1 MPNKRTAELVYNLA
15 AEIAQ
20 VATELQY
27 KRMPEL
33 EARYGKIGRQ
43 KCLQDAGYHLSYLA
57 EAILSESP
65 LLFSDYIGWAQQM
78 LGARNIPA
86 KDLAVNLNCIK
97 EALAQRLPIESFVV
111 AAKYVN
117 SAMNQLEAAFEP
129 LESFLKSEHTL
140 KATSEKYLQLLLQG
154 KRNLASQLIL
164 QEVEK
169 GAAVKDL
176 YLEVFQPV
184 QHEIGRLWQLNKISV
199 AQEHYC
205 TAATQMIMSQLYEHI
220 FNSERNGYRL
230 VATCISGDLH
240 EVGIRMVADFF
251 EMEGWDTFYLGANTP
266 IESIIRTLREQE
278 ANLLIVSATMAYHV
292 RAVADLIAAVRRDT
306 TLNSV
311 KIMVGGYPF
320 NVAPELWQAIGADA
334 FANNASGAIQKAN
347 DLLRVLPIK

>member
-1 MPNKRTAELVYNLA
+1 MVNKRTAELVFNSA
-15 AEIAQ
+15 PAIATTT
-20 VATELQY
+20 VELHY
-27 KRMPEL
+27 RKAPEL
-33 EARYGKIGRQ
+33 HTRYGAIGKE
-43 KCLQDAGYHLSYLA
+43 KCLQDARYHISYLA

-65 LLFSDYIGWAQQM
+65 ALFKDYIGWAQQM
-78 LGARNIPA
+78 LQARNIPA
-86 KDLAVNLNCIK
+86 KDLAINLNCLK
-97 EALAQRLPIESFVV
+97 EALAQRLPIENFVV
-111 AAKYVN
+111 AAKF
-117 SAMNQLEAAFEP
+117 MNAALSQLEESFEP
-129 LESFLKSEHTL
+129 IESFLKSSHTL
-140 KATSEKYLQLLLQG
+140 KATAEKYLKLLLSG
-154 KRNLASQLIL
+154 KRQQASQLIL
-164 QEVEK
+164 KEVEN
-169 GAAVKDL
+169 GAKVKDL

-220 FNSERNGYRL
+220 FNAQRNGYRL

-292 RAVADLIAAVRRDT
+292 RAVADLVTAVRKDPS
-306 TLNSV
+306 LNSV

-320 NVAPELWQAIGADA
+320 NVAPDLWSTIGADA
-334 FANNASGAIQKAN
+334 HAFDAAEAIEKA
-347 DLLRVLPIK
+347 LGLIHAK

>member
-1 MPNKRTAELVYNLA
+1 MPNKKTAELVFKFTS
-15 AEIAQ
+15 EIAQ
-20 VATELQY
+20 AATDLQY

-33 EARYGKIGRQ
+33 ESRYGKIGRK
-43 KCLQDAGYHLSYLA
+43 KCLQDAHYHLAYLS

-65 LLFSDYIGWAQQM
+65 LLFRDYIGWAQQM
-78 LGARNIPA
+78 LGSRNIPA
-86 KDLAVNLNCIK
+86 KDLAVNLNCLK
-97 EALAQRLPIESFVV
+97 EALAQRLPIDSFVV
-111 AAKYVN
+111 AAKYMN
-117 SAMNQLEAAFEP
+117 AAMNQLEEAFEP
-129 LESFLKSEHTL
+129 IESFLQSDHTL
-140 KATSEKYLQLLLQG
+140 KATAEKYLQLLLNG
-154 KRNLASQLIL
+154 NRNQASQLIL
-164 QEVEK
+164 QEVEN
-169 GAAVKDL
+169 GVAVKDL

-205 TAATQMIMSQLYEHI
+205 TAATQMIMSQLYQYI

-292 RAVADLIAAVRRDT
+292 RAVADLIQAVRKDPV
-306 TLNSV
+306 LSGV

-320 NVAPELWQAIGADA
+320 NVAPELWQVIGADA
-334 FANNASGAIQKAN
+334 HATNATGAIGKAT
-347 DLLRVLPIK
+347 DLLRALSK

>member
-1 MPNKRTAELVYNLA
+1 MEKKRTAELVFSHA

-20 VATELQY
+20 TATDLQY
-27 KRMPEL
+27 RRMPEL
-33 EARYGKIGRQ
+33 VSRYGKIGRE
-43 KCLQDAGYHLSYLA
+43 KCLQDARYHLSYLA

-65 LLFSDYIGWAQQM
+65 ALFRNYIGWAQQM

-86 KDLAVNLNCIK
+86 KDLAINLNCLK

-111 AAKYVN
+111 AAKYMN
-117 SAMNQLEAAFEP
+117 AAMNQLEEAFEP
-129 LESFLKSEHTL
+129 LETFFKSNHSL
-140 KATSEKYLQLLLQG
+140 KATAEKYLQLLLNG
-154 KRNLASQLIL
+154 KRNQASQLIL
-164 QEVEK
+164 QEVEN
-169 GAAVKDL
+169 GVPVKEL
-176 YLEVFQPV
+176 YLQVFQPV
-184 QHEIGRLWQLNKISV
+184 QHEIGRLWQLNKVSV

-205 TAATQMIMSQLYEHI
+205 TAATQMIMSQLYPHI
-220 FNSERNGYRL
+220 FNSERNGLRL

-292 RAVADLIAAVRRDT
+292 RAVADLIQAIRRDT

-320 NVAPELWQAIGADA
+320 NVAPELWQSVGADA
-334 FANNASGAIQKAN
+334 HAFNASEALEKASTLV
-347 DLLRVLPIK
+347 DAK

>member
-1 MPNKRTAELVYNLA
+1 MANKRTAELVYNHA
-15 AEIAQ
+15 AEIAE
-20 VATELQY
+20 VATTLQY

-33 EARYGKIGRQ
+33 ESRYGKTGRE

-65 LLFSDYIGWAQQM
+65 LLFRDYIGWAQQM
-78 LGARNIPA
+78 LSARNIPA

-111 AAKYVN
+111 AAKYMN
-117 SAMNQLEAAFEP
+117 SAMNQLESAFEP
-129 LESFLKSEHTL
+129 IESFLKSDHTL
-140 KATSEKYLQLLLQG
+140 KATAEKYLQLLLNG
-154 KRNLASQLIL
+154 KRNQASQLIL

-169 GAAVKDL
+169 GVAVKEL

-184 QHEIGRLWQLNKISV
+184 QHEIGRLWQLNKVSV

-292 RAVADLIAAVRRDT
+292 RAVSDLIEAIRRDT
-306 TLNSV
+306 TLKSV

-334 FANNASGAIQKAN
+334 FANNAAAAIEKAN
-347 DLLRVLPIK
+347 DLLRALPLK